1 MKILIIGSGGVGT
14 SAARI
19 IKRAGE
25 GGMWAEKVVLSDF
38 NEERAKASA
47 AGCEDDR
54 FVGEFV
60 NAKEFDSIK
69 ALVDKYGITFILN
82 ACDPSFNESIFDA
95 CYELG
100 VGYMDCAMTLA
111 VPHPEDPYNKVGVMQ
126 GDYQYAKNEEWKK
139 KGILAIAGSG
149 VEPGMANV
157 YAKYAEKYLFD
168 EIDEI
173 GVRDGD
179 NYDGEDVGYFGFSV
193 WTTIDE
199 CLKPPVVWEK
209 DKGWFTT
216 ENFSEPEMFNF
227 PGGIGEVE
235 VINVEHEET
244 AMIPRHVKCNR
255 VTFKYGVPR
264 ELREILLNL
273 REMGMTE
280 PDAKIKVGD
289 EEITPRDFLCKVI
302 PDPTEATMRMVGKG
316 CAGTW
321 VRGTKDGKVREVYL
335 YQIAD
340 NQECIAK
347 YGTNAVVAQTAF
359 NPVIMMELI
368 ATGKWTGAGVCN
380 PEEFEPAYF
389 VELMAKYEFPGAMK
403 EMDSEY
409 AETFNEV
416 ALNNTQ
422 SSNGFKF

>member
-1 MKILIIGSGGVGT
+1 MRLLIIGSGGVGN
-14 SAARI
+14 SAAKI

-38 NEERAKASA
+38 NEERAKTVAKE
-47 AGCEDDR
+47 CDDER
-54 FVGEFV
+54 FVGEFI
-60 NAKEFDSIK
+60 NAREADSIK
-69 ALVDKYGITFILN
+69 ALVEKYNITNVLN
-82 ACDPSFNESIFDA
+82 ACDPSFNENIFDT
-95 CYELG
+95 CFDLG
-100 VGYMDCAMTLA
+100 LGYIDCAMTLA
-111 VPHPEDPYNKVGVMQ
+111 VPHPTDPYNKTNIKL
-126 GDYQYAKNEEWKK
+126 GDYQYAKDEEWKK
-139 KGILAIAGSG
+139 KGLLAIAGSG

-168 EIDEI
+168 EVHEI

-179 NYDGEDVGYFGFSV
+179 NYDGDDVGYFGFSV

-216 ENFSEPEMFNF
+216 ENFSEPEIFNF

-235 VINVEHEET
+235 VINVEHEEVL
-244 AMIPRHVKCNR
+244 MIPRHVKCDR

-280 PDAKIKVGD
+280 PNAKIKVGG
-289 EEITPRDFLCKVI
+289 EEIAPRDYLVKVI
-302 PDPTEATMRMVGKG
+302 PDPTEATLRMTGKG

-321 VRGTKDGKVREVYL
+321 VTGIKDGKKREVYL
-335 YQIAD
+335 YQVAD
-340 NQECIAK
+340 NQECIK
-347 YGTNAVVAQTAF
+347 RYGTNAVVAQTAF
-359 NPVIMMELI
+359 NPVIMLELI
-368 ATGKWTGAGVCN
+368 ATGKWAGAGVCN
-380 PEEFEPAYF
+380 PEQFEPAYF
-389 VELMAKYEFPGAMK
+389 VDLMAKYEFPGAMR

-409 AETFNEV
+409 SEAMDFDNLNKVQAE
-416 ALNNTQ
+416 AI
-422 SSNGFKF
+422 K